1 MKKYWIVLG
10 LLISLS
16 ACTGQKEQSGGD
28 SEIPD
33 KNLLFIVVD
42 DLTKTLGC
50 YDHPVVLTPHIDG
63 LAKMGIQFNHAYCNF
78 AVCNP
83 SRSSFLTG
91 MTPETTTIQD
101 NRVALQ
107 SIISDWVSLPALFKQ
122 NGFYTMSL
130 GKIYHGRD
138 PKHNDMKGW
147 DELYGYRATELGKK
161 GEGRNLTDGALKWC
175 HWLAAEGDD
184 EDQADG
190 QIAKKAVEFIKS
202 DHEKPFFLAVGFHKP
217 HDPFIAPKKYF
228 DMYPLEECDPPILP
242 DGWEPPYGH
251 TLPPETREFNKFT
264 DQERREF
271 LRSYYACSSFMDA
284 QVGKVLDALKESGQ
298 LDNTLIVFLGDH
310 GYHLGEHNWWNKVT
324 VFEKGTAAPFIVAG
338 QSAGKKGVRSDAMFE
353 FIDIYPT
360 LADLFDLQNTP
371 EYLEGKSFANVIQNP
386 SEPFR
391 TEVRAITRR
400 GEMLGNM
407 VKNSKWRYIEWDDG
421 EKGREL
427 YDQLRDPIEYNNLAA
442 DPEYAEVV
450 KEMKELLHND
460 LRFSSN
466 KQ

>member
-1 MKKYWIVLG
+1 MRHYWIVLG
-10 LLISLS
+10 LLICLS
-16 ACTGQKEQSGGD
+16 GCTGQNEKSGGA
-28 SEIPD
+28 SELAD

-50 YDHPVVLTPHIDG
+50 YDHPVVKTPNIDH
-63 LAKMGIQFNHAYCNF
+63 LAEMGIQFNHAYCNF

-107 SIISDWVSLPALFKQ
+107 SVIGDWVSLPALFKQ

-130 GKIYHGRD
+130 GKIFHGRD
-138 PKHNDMKGW
+138 PKHNDLKGW
-147 DELYGYRATELGKK
+147 DELYGYRATETGKK
-161 GEGRNLTDGALKWC
+161 GEGRNLTDGVLKWC

-202 DHEKPFFLAVGFHKP
+202 DHEQPFFLAVGFHKP

-242 DGWEPPYGH
+242 DGWEPPYDF
-251 TLPPETREFNKFT
+251 TLPGETREFNKFT

-284 QVGKVLDALKESGQ
+284 QVGKLLDALKESGQ
-298 LDNTLIVFLGDH
+298 LDNTLIVFFGDH

-324 VFEKGTAAPFIVAG
+324 IFEKGTTAPFIVAG
-338 QSAGKKGVRSDAMFE
+338 QSAGEKGVESDAMFE

-360 LADLFDLQNTP
+360 LAELFDLKNTP
-371 EYLEGKSFANVIQNP
+371 DYLEGKSFANVIQNP
-386 SEPFR
+386 SESFR

-400 GEMLGNM
+400 GEMTGST
-407 VKNSKWRYIEWDDG
+407 VKNSKWRYSEWDEG
-421 EKGREL
+421 REGREL
-427 YDQLRDPIEYNNLAA
+427 YDQLRDPIEYNNLAE

-450 KEMKELLHND
+450 KEMKVLLHND
-460 LRFSSN
+460 PRFSNSN
-466 KQ
+466 R